1 MKVGKEGIAG
11 TMAALQAWETRDHTT
26 IRERER
32 EHLALWLD
40 RLRNAPG
47 LHARIVGDPTGNPL
61 DRLEVAVS
69 PSEAGTTA
77 WMLAAEL
84 ARGDPPIIVRDHE
97 VANGHFFLDPCNLH
111 PGEAE
116 IVADRIASTLRALQG
131 QPIEDVSTL
140 ERRRFAALSQW
151 PD

>member
-1 MKVGKEGIAG
+1 VA
-11 TMAALQAWETRDHTT
+11 
-26 IRERER
+26 
-32 EHLALWLD
+32 
-40 RLRNAPG
+40 
-47 LHARIVGDPTGNPL
+47 DPTGNPL

-116 IVADRIASTLRALQG
+116 IVADRIVGTLRALQG